1 MTTGSPRGPPQVS
14 SRRNASLVVAVG
26 VASLAA
32 TSFAAMVA
40 TSELLAESISHPVAE
55 EFDPPIPDLGRPD
68 VIQVEPPRE
77 RRAKRSGGRPKEAI
91 PYLEQRL
98 GWANQQ
104 GIVKQ
109 ELRLARQ
116 NAGQG

>member
-1 MTTGSPRGPPQVS
+1 MTTGSPRGSPQVS

-55 EFDPPIPDLGRPD
+55 
-68 VIQVEPPRE
+68 
-77 RRAKRSGGRPKEAI
+77 
-91 PYLEQRL
+91 
-98 GWANQQ
+98 
-104 GIVKQ
+104 
-109 ELRLARQ
+109 
-116 NAGQG
+116 